1 MKLNGSQILIECL
14 KEQGVDTIFGYPGG
28 AILNVYDELY
38 RHKEIRHILTSH
50 EQGASHAADGY
61 ARATGKVG
69 VCFATSGPGATN
81 LVTGIATAY
90 MDSVPLVAVTCNV
103 GISLLGRDSFQ
114 EVDIYDITMPITK
127 HNFIVKDI
135 HQLADTVR
143 RAFRIA
149 KEGRPGPVLIDLT
162 KNVTADQTE
171 YEPVTPAPILPY
183 TDAIS
188 SRDLALAAEMIRDA
202 KKPVVFVGG
211 GAVISN
217 AQEELKEFVS
227 ALQAPVCD
235 SLMGKGAFPGT
246 DPLYLGMLGMH
257 GTKAS
262 NLTVS
267 HSDLLVVVGARFSDR
282 VIGNPKQ
289 FARGAKILQIDI
301 DPAEINK
308 NIRVDLSII
317 GDVKEVLK
325 RLTPMI
331 GKNDHSQWIA
341 ESLGIAEN
349 HPLKYDRS
357 RLSGPFIMEE
367 VYRLTDGDARI
378 VTEVGQHQMWAA
390 QYFRYK
396 EPHQLFTSGG
406 LGTMGY
412 GLGAAIGVKTGRPD
426 KIVVNVAG
434 DGCLRMNMNEL
445 ATAARY
451 NIPVIELVMDNHV
464 LGMVHQWQELFYG
477 GRYSHT
483 IFSDKVDY
491 VKLAEAMGCAAFRVT
506 RKEEFEPVF
515 RRALE
520 LNGPVLIDCIIDEDD
535 KVFPM
540 VPAGH
545 AISEVFDQD
554 DLEGKRSTARTK
566 KKDEI

>member
-171 YEPVTPAPILPY
+171 YEPVTPVPILPY

-188 SRDLALAAEMIRDA
+188 SGDLALAAEMIRDA

-506 RKEEFEPVF
+506 QKEEFEPVF

>member
-1 MKLNGSQILIECL
+1 
-14 KEQGVDTIFGYPGG
+14 
-28 AILNVYDELY
+28 
-38 RHKEIRHILTSH
+38 
-50 EQGASHAADGY
+50 
-61 ARATGKVG
+61 
-69 VCFATSGPGATN
+69 
-81 LVTGIATAY
+81 
-90 MDSVPLVAVTCNV
+90 
-103 GISLLGRDSFQ
+103 
-114 EVDIYDITMPITK
+114 
-127 HNFIVKDI
+127 
-135 HQLADTVR
+135 
-143 RAFRIA
+143 
-149 KEGRPGPVLIDLT
+149 
-162 KNVTADQTE
+162 
-171 YEPVTPAPILPY
+171 
-183 TDAIS
+183 
-188 SRDLALAAEMIRDA
+188 
-202 KKPVVFVGG
+202 
-211 GAVISN
+211 
-217 AQEELKEFVS
+217 
-227 ALQAPVCD
+227 
-235 SLMGKGAFPGT
+235 
-246 DPLYLGMLGMH
+246 MLGMH

-506 RKEEFEPVF
+506 QKEEFEPVF